1 MELTLE
7 KAKQIMERNGG
18 NLDLFNNSRYTK
30 LPKGLT
36 VGGSLYV
43 SRTGITE
50 LPEGLTVGGSLD
62 VNHTWI
68 TELPKGLTVGG
79 SLDVS
84 HTGVTELP
92 EELTVGGWLY
102 MNNTGIT
109 KLPDDLAVGKTILQD
124 GERLRSAKTLQ
135 QGDYVPGRYLYAD
148 EILTHISKK
157 KMYGGY
163 DIYVGKIKGQNV
175 VSDGTHYAH
184 CDKVRD
190 GIADLRFKRIKDRG
204 AEQYSGLTLD
214 SEPIPDD
221 AITMYRV
228 ITGA

>member
-1 MELTLE
+1 MLYRDYGI
-7 KAKQIMERNGG
+7 AGG
-18 NLDLFNNSRYTK
+18 DDNWW
-30 LPKGLT
+30 G
-36 VGGSLYV
+36 
-43 SRTGITE
+43 
-50 LPEGLTVGGSLD
+50 
-62 VNHTWI
+62 
-68 TELPKGLTVGG
+68 
-79 SLDVS
+79 
-84 HTGVTELP
+84 
-92 EELTVGGWLY
+92 LY
-102 MNNTGIT
+102 MNYTGIT
-109 KLPDDLAVGKTILQD
+109 KLPDDLAVGQTIFQN
-124 GERLRSAKTLQ
+124 GKHLRSSKTLQ

-148 EILTHISKK
+148 DILTHISKK
-157 KMYGGY
+157 KSYKEY

-214 SEPIPDD
+214 SELIPDD